1 MLNEYSLNQILQKA
15 TALKELNLS
24 EISVFKNKVTA
35 SKILKTIFACEI
47 VQNNL
52 EILVLLR
59 NPNLDSSIF
68 SEDCILKLNALN
80 HLAIG
85 GTPNN
90 YIADIDYENSISKLI
105 KNQKYRPLQMKVLR
119 FEYCFLIGDSSIPP
133 LLKAFG
139 STLQELTVIRNFYFG
154 FAFISDMAFDLE
166 EEFDKVS
173 YDELAVQ
180 EDQT

>member
-1 MLNEYSLNQILQKA
+1 M
-15 TALKELNLS
+15 S

-68 SEDCILKLNALN
+68 SEDCILNLKALN

-133 LLKAFG
+133 LLK
-139 STLQELTVIRNFYFG
+139 
-154 FAFISDMAFDLE
+154 
-166 EEFDKVS
+166 
-173 YDELAVQ
+173 
-180 EDQT
+180 